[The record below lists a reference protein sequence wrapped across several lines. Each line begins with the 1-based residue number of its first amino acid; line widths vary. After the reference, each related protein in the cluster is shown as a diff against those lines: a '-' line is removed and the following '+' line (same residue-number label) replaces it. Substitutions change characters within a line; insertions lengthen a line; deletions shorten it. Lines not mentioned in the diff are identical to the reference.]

1 MDLFKVIFV
10 DLFLDEFEV
19 LSDEEE
25 VGKDEGIEDVLIVI
39 LEIKFFEEVLWS
51 YVDERIE
58 ENSLRNNV
66 FLNDKILDKELNI
79 KFIENEE
86 QRLVEMQIVV
96 VKNIEIERVD
106 FFFENFGLVLLLF
119 FRKIIF
125 LNFFFGEKCYVDCK
139 KIKDDFDWRKCQ
151 DKYEEIEKCYFEFF
165 DSEEEYWVKYKF
177 RYKLK
182 KKYKYKYKS
191 KC

>member
-1 MDLFKVIFV
+1 MLKWLDMDLFKVIFV

-66 FLNDKILDKELNI
+66 FLNDKIFDKELNI
-79 KFIENEE
+79 KLIENEE
-86 QRLVEMQIVV
+86 
-96 VKNIEIERVD
+96 
-106 FFFENFGLVLLLF
+106 
-119 FRKIIF
+119 
-125 LNFFFGEKCYVDCK
+125 
-139 KIKDDFDWRKCQ
+139 
-151 DKYEEIEKCYFEFF
+151 
-165 DSEEEYWVKYKF
+165 
-177 RYKLK
+177 
-182 KKYKYKYKS
+182 
-191 KC
+191 